1 MTRGYKNRTVRE
13 ATRRRDSTEYVPREQ
28 YSYGAVPSIQERI
41 GSSPNTASLPPL
53 RTSPGTSSNS
63 VSLSPTTTRITDS
76 APSVRNSVFLEG
88 YLHKLGEK
96 FNGWDNRWFVLNA
109 DYLVYFSNK
118 VRRLQSASYIISM
131 YVLTCPPVP

>member
-1 MTRGYKNRTVRE
+1 MRE
-13 ATRRRDSTEYVPREQ
+13 ATRRRDSTEYQPREQ
-28 YSYGAVPSIQERI
+28 YSYGTVPSIQERI
-41 GSSPNTASLPPL
+41 GSSPTTATLPPL
-53 RTSPGTSSNS
+53 RGSPGTSRTNS
-63 VSLSPTTTRITDS
+63 VSLSPTSTRITDS

-118 VRRLQSASYIISM
+118 VSPVA
-131 YVLTCPPVP
+131 YVAQ